1 MNRSIIEYT
10 NSGERASSVLCANY
24 LTLLD
29 FITSALSAYLHE
41 STGEQPSFEILDQV
55 IER

>member
-1 MNRSIIEYT
+1 MNRYISEYT